1 MKRNNMESKVAI
13 SVRNVSK
20 RYVVWD
26 SPSAQLRYHIVTFVL
41 RFLPKSLRNL
51 GKVNNWLQS
60 KRSEFEALKDISFE
74 VRNGESIGI
83 VGLNGSGKSTLLQ
96 IIAGTLQPSS
106 GSVEVKGRIAALLEL
121 GSGFNPEFTG
131 RENVY
136 LNGAILGVSKREIQE
151 RFNDIEDFADIGA
164 YIDQPVKTYS
174 SGMLVRLAFSVQVQL
189 DPDVLIID
197 EALAVGDTLFQKRCF
212 QHLDKM
218 IKSGVTLLF
227 VSHAEEIVR
236 TLTDRAVLLKRGS
249 LKSIGD
255 SADIVREYQR
265 QIHGEE
271 EAYLR
276 HIRNVGQDKSGLE
289 SREVVSR
296 QKKHCKLSYGTKE
309 VEITGVTIGSDDGNS
324 SEMIYPGDKV
334 MISVHCRVNKVMKNL
349 NVGIRVRNREGI
361 KIYSWGTLN
370 QDMDRRTVDPNY
382 SRLWDR
388 EFAEGEQF
396 VVSFVGECRLGRN
409 FYEVQVMITEEK
421 TPYYGSQRVLHWM
434 DEAAF
439 FQVGLREREYFFG
452 GVSDMQMK
460 ATSKECNYG

>member
-1 MKRNNMESKVAI
+1 MESKVAI
-13 SVRNVSK
+13 SVKNVSK
-20 RYVVWD
+20 RYFVWD
-26 SPSAQLRYHIVTFVL
+26 SPSARLRYLILNFAL
-41 RFLPKSLRNL
+41 RTLPKNLRGL
-51 GKVNNWLQS
+51 RRVKLWLQS
-60 KRSEFEALKDISFE
+60 KRSEFNALKEISFE
-74 VRNGESIGI
+74 VRKGESVGI

-106 GSVEVKGRIAALLEL
+106 GSVEVRGRIAALLEL

-136 LNGAILGVSKREIQE
+136 LNGAILGVSKKEIRE
-151 RFNDIEDFADIGA
+151 RFSDIEGFADIGD

-189 DPDVLIID
+189 DPDILIID

-218 IKSGVTLLF
+218 INSGVTLLF
-227 VSHAEEIVR
+227 VSHSEEVVR
-236 TLTDRAVLLKRGS
+236 TLTNRAVLLKRGA

-276 HIRNVGQDKSGLE
+276 HIRNEGEKRSRPETGEVANRMQDS
-289 SREVVSR
+289 
-296 QKKHCKLSYGTKE
+296 KLSYGTRE
-309 VEITGVTIGSDDGNS
+309 VEITRVLIGSEDGSS
-324 SEMIYPGDKV
+324 SEMMYPGER
-334 MISVHCRVNKVMKNL
+334 IRIAVHCRAKKVVKNL
-349 NVGIRVRNREGI
+349 NVGIRIRNREGI
-361 KIYSWGTLN
+361 KMYSWGTLN
-370 QDMDRRTVDPNY
+370 QDMENRIVDPNY
-382 SRLWDR
+382 FRFWDR

-396 VVSFVGECRLGRN
+396 TVVFEADCRLGRN
-409 FYEVQVMITEEK
+409 FYEVQVMITEEE
-421 TPYYGSQRVLHWM
+421 TPYYGSQRVLHWL

-460 ATSKECNYG
+460 AYSEDCDYS